1 VSLTDGFLTLLG
13 KILHI
18 QRQFLVKIAEIIF
31 DGCGKSFNLALK
43 TSILISR
50 NE

>member
-1 VSLTDGFLTLLG
+1 MG

-31 DGCGKSFNLALK
+31 YRRGKSFNLTLK
-43 TSILISR
+43 TSILTALK
-50 NE
+50 E